1 MAQNEK
7 TYKTTIEVDTQEA
20 AKNVDLLNKTVST
33 SLGEFDNLNEAI
45 SKTQDTLGKLDPK
58 SEEFKELSKELSN
71 LKDNLLDTEI
81 QSSRFT
87 EALAAQPGV
96 IGLVGGSLEGL
107 RGTFRVFM
115 ANPIIAVLA
124 GITGAFLALRESLT
138 RTEEGQ
144 VKLSKI
150 TSAFSKI
157 LNGLFAVIEPIAMAI
172 ADFTLSLLENEK
184 VMDGISKTV
193 GVLSGVFTGL
203 LGTFMSVNKFIFGQL
218 INGFKTLINVAKGAG
233 DVLAGVFTFD
243 WERIKEGASAAFD
256 AVKESVSTTVENAK
270 ELGKGV
276 ADSVKNGFD
285 AASENFKKGADR
297 LTEQEKEWN
306 EAVQAIRDEA
316 YTAGLSERQ
325 KELYDRERKFQE
337 DLKTL
342 KENGVED
349 TKFLEDAYR
358 KDVLEIN
365 KKYDEEELAQKKEQE
380 QKILDAQK
388 ILTDATISMMSERD
402 QELIAAETEYQEKLK
417 QLQEAGIED
426 TTALTEAYN
435 KQVLDIN
442 KQYDEEELQQQR
454 EQQQKLLEN
463 KAIENEQAF
472 ILEEQRRNQEIALI
486 NERERLGLIS
496 EEQASAER
504 LRLQEERYQSELA
517 LIDEQTQL
525 LLQNEELTELEKL
538 QIVQDAE
545 ARKAELRQA
554 NRDDELL
561 SIEGELANLATTFDR
576 QRELIDEKTQLLLQ
590 QEGLTEEQRTQI
602 KLAAAQERMAI
613 DEMELQAQADI
624 QLAQFD
630 LLGQFGSFVSAIAGE
645 NKKLQIA
652 GVVAEQAAAI
662 GRILVNTSI
671 ANAKAVAASPLTFG
685 QPWVTIN
692 TISGAL
698 GVASAVAAGVK
709 AVQEINA
716 TEGPSVGGSAITS
729 APRPKAPSI
738 GGGGGSI
745 ETPEVGG
752 TTIPEV
758 QGTAGGGNEGANQIA
773 QVIAQA
779 TSVTQTEKP
788 LKAYVVSTEISSQQA
803 LDRRTSVAATL

>member
-7 TYKTTIEVDTQEA
+7 TYKTTIEVETQDA
-20 AKNVDLLNKTVST
+20 AKNIDLLNKTVNT
-33 SLGEFDNLNEAI
+33 SLGEFDNLSEAI

-58 SEEFKELSKELSN
+58 SAEFKELSKELQD
-71 LKDNLLDTEI
+71 LKDNLQDTEI
-81 QSSRFT
+81 QSVRFT
-87 EALAAQPGV
+87 EALASQPGV
-96 IGLVGGSLEGL
+96 IGFVGQSLEGL
-107 RGTFRVFM
+107 RGTFKVFM

-157 LNGLFAVIEPIAMAI
+157 MNGLFAVIEPIAMAI
-172 ADFTLSLLENEK
+172 ADFTLSILENEK

-193 GVLSGVFTGL
+193 GVVTGVFTGL
-203 LGTFMSVNKFIFGQL
+203 LGTLTATGKFIIGTL
-218 INGFKTLINVAKGAG
+218 VNNFKTLIGVAKGAG
-233 DVLAGVFTFD
+233 DVIAGVFTFD
-243 WERIKEGASAAFD
+243 WDRIKEGANAAFD
-256 AVKESVSTTVENAK
+256 AVKEGVTGTVENVK
-270 ELGKGV
+270 ELGQGI
-276 ADSVKNGFD
+276 ADSVANGFNS
-285 AASENFKKGADR
+285 ASENFKKGSER

-316 YTAGLSERQ
+316 YTSGLSDRQ
-325 KELYDRERKFQE
+325 KELFDRERKFQE

-342 KENGVED
+342 RENGVED
-349 TKFLEDAYR
+349 VTFLEETYR
-358 KDVLEIN
+358 KEVIEIN
-365 KKYDEEELAQKKEQE
+365 IKYDEEEEAKRKEE
-380 QKILDAQK
+380 EEKILAAQQL
-388 ILTDATISMMSERD
+388 LTDATISMMSQRD
-402 QELIAAETEYQEKLK
+402 QDLIAAETEYQAKLK

-435 KQVLDIN
+435 QQVLDIN
-442 KQYDEEELQQQR
+442 KQYDEEELAQQR

-472 ILEEQRRNQEIALI
+472 ILEEQKRNQEIALI
-486 NERERLGLIS
+486 NERERLGIIS
-496 EEQASAER
+496 EQEASEER
-504 LRLQEERYQSELA
+504 LRIQEERYNAEVEL
-517 LIDEQTQL
+517 INTQTEL

-545 ARKAELRQA
+545 ARKAELRQGR
-554 NRDDELL
+554 RDDELL
-561 SIEGELANLATTFDR
+561 SIEGELENLAITFDR
-576 QRELIDEKTQLLLQ
+576 QRELIDEKTQLLLD
-590 QEGLTEEQRTQI
+590 QEGLSEEQRTQI

-613 DEMELQAQADI
+613 DEMELQAQTDI

-630 LLGQFGSFVSAIAGE
+630 LLGQFGSFVSQIAGE

-662 GRILVNTSI
+662 GRILVSTGI

-709 AVQEINA
+709 AVKDINQ

-729 APRPKAPSI
+729 APRPKAPSL
-738 GGGGGSI
+738 GGGS
-745 ETPEVGG
+745 TTVPE
-752 TTIPEV
+752 IP
-758 QGTAGGGNEGANQIA
+758 GTAGGSTEGNNQIA
-773 QVIAQA
+773 EAIAGA
-779 TSVTQTEKP
+779 TSARQQEAP
-788 LKAYVVSTEISSQQA
+788 LRAYVVSTEVSSQQA
-803 LDRRTSVAATL
+803 LDRRTNVAATL

>member
-7 TYKTTIEVDTQEA
+7 TYKTTIEVETQDA
-20 AKNVDLLNKTVST
+20 AKNMELLEKTVDT
-33 SLGEFDNLNEAI
+33 SLGSFDNLNEAI
-45 SKTQDTLGKLDPK
+45 SKTQDTLGKLDPNT
-58 SEEFKELSKELSN
+58 EEFKELSKELQG
-71 LKDNLLDTEI
+71 LKDDLIDTEI

-96 IGLVGGSLEGL
+96 IGFVGQSLEGL
-107 RGTFRVFM
+107 RGTFKVFM

-124 GITGAFLALRESLT
+124 GIAGAFLALRESLT

-193 GVLSGVFTGL
+193 GVVTGVFTGL
-203 LGTFMSVNKFIFGQL
+203 LGTLTATGKFIIGTL
-218 INGFKTLINVAKGAG
+218 VNNFKTLIGVAKGAG
-233 DVLAGVFTFD
+233 DVIAGVFTFD
-243 WERIKEGASAAFD
+243 WDRIKEGANAAFD
-256 AVKESVSTTVENAK
+256 AVKDGVTGTVDNVK
-270 ELGKGV
+270 ELGQGI
-276 ADSVKNGFD
+276 ADSVSNGFN
-285 AASENFKKGADR
+285 AASENFKKGSER

-316 YTAGLSERQ
+316 YTSGLSERQ
-325 KELYDRERKFQE
+325 KELFEREKKFQE

-342 KENGVED
+342 RENGVED
-349 TKFLEDAYR
+349 VTFLEETYR
-358 KDVLEIN
+358 KEVIEIN
-365 KKYDEEELAQKKEQE
+365 IKYDEEEEAKRKEEE
-380 QKILDAQK
+380 QKILEAQQ
-388 ILTDATISMMSERD
+388 ILTDATISMMSQRD
-402 QELIAAETEYQEKLK
+402 QDLIAAETEYQEKLK

-435 KQVLDIN
+435 QQVLDIN
-442 KQYDEEELQQQR
+442 KQYDEEELAQQR

-463 KAIENEQAF
+463 KVIENEQAY
-472 ILEEQRRNQEIALI
+472 ILEEQRLNQEIALI

-496 EEQASAER
+496 SQEASDRRSAI
-504 LRLQEERYQSELA
+504 QQERYDNEIQK
-517 LIDEQTQL
+517 INEQTEL
-525 LLQNEELTELEKL
+525 LLQNEELNELEKV

-545 ARKAELRQA
+545 QRKADIRQFR
-554 NRDDELL
+554 RDDELL
-561 SIEGELANLATTFDR
+561 SVETELMNIGLTFDR
-576 QRELIDEKTQLLLQ
+576 QRELVAEKEALLLE
-590 QEGLTEEQRTQI
+590 QEGLTEEQRTAI

-630 LLGQFGSFVSAIAGE
+630 LLGQFGSFVSQIAGE

-662 GRILVNTSI
+662 GRILVNTGI

-709 AVQEINA
+709 AVKDINA

-729 APRPKAPSI
+729 APRPKAPSV
-738 GGGGGSI
+738 GGGG
-745 ETPEVGG
+745 TTVPE
-752 TTIPEV
+752 IP
-758 QGTAGGGNEGANQIA
+758 GTAGGSTEGNNQIA
-773 QVIAQA
+773 EAIAGA
-779 TSVTQTEKP
+779 TQSRTDEKP
-788 LKAYVVSTEISSQQA
+788 LKAYVVSTEVSSQQA

>member
-58 SEEFKELSKELSN
+58 SEEFKELSKELQD
-71 LKDNLLDTEI
+71 LKDNLIDTEI

-96 IGLVGGSLEGL
+96 IGFVGQSLEGL
-107 RGTFRVFM
+107 RGTFKVFM

-124 GITGAFLALRESLT
+124 GIAGAFLALRESLT

-193 GVLSGVFTGL
+193 GVVTGVFTGL
-203 LGTFMSVNKFIFGQL
+203 LGTLTATGKFIIGTL
-218 INGFKTLINVAKGAG
+218 VNNFKTLIGVAKGAG
-233 DVLAGVFTFD
+233 DVIAGVFTFD
-243 WERIKEGASAAFD
+243 WDRIKEGANAAFD
-256 AVKESVSTTVENAK
+256 AVKEGVTGTVDNVK
-270 ELGKGV
+270 ELGQGI
-276 ADSVKNGFD
+276 ADSVANGFNS
-285 AASENFKKGADR
+285 ASENFKKGSER

-306 EAVQAIRDEA
+306 EAVQSIRDEA
-316 YTAGLSERQ
+316 YTSGLSERQ
-325 KELYDRERKFQE
+325 KELFDRERKFQE

-342 KENGVED
+342 RENGVED
-349 TKFLEDAYR
+349 TKFLEEAYR

-365 KKYDEEELAQKKEQE
+365 KKYDEEELAAKKEQE
-380 QKILDAQK
+380 QKILDAQQ
-388 ILTDATISMMSERD
+388 ILTDATISMMSQRD
-402 QELIAAETEYQEKLK
+402 QDLIAAETEYQEKLK

-435 KQVLDIN
+435 QQVLDIN
-442 KQYDEEELQQQR
+442 KQYDEEELAQQR
-454 EQQQKLLEN
+454 EQQQKLIEN
-463 KAIENEQAF
+463 KVIENEQAY
-472 ILEEQRRNQEIALI
+472 ILEEQRLNQEIALI

-496 EEQASAER
+496 SQEASDKRSAI
-504 LRLQEERYQSELA
+504 QQERYDNEIQK
-517 LIDEQTQL
+517 INEQTEL
-525 LLQNEELTELEKL
+525 LLQNEELNELEKL

-545 ARKAELRQA
+545 QRKADIRQFR
-554 NRDDELL
+554 RDDELL
-561 SIEGELANLATTFDR
+561 SVETELMNIGITYDR
-576 QRELIDEKTQLLLQ
+576 QRELIGEKEALLLE
-590 QEGLTEEQRTQI
+590 QEGLTEEQRTAI

-630 LLGQFGSFVSAIAGE
+630 LLGQFGSFVSQIAGE

-662 GRILVNTSI
+662 GRILVNTGI

-709 AVQEINA
+709 AVKDINA
-716 TEGPSVGGSAITS
+716 TEGPSVGGSAVTS
-729 APRPKAPSI
+729 APRPKAPSV
-738 GGGGGSI
+738 G
-745 ETPEVGG
+745 GG
-752 TTIPEV
+752 TTVPEIP
-758 QGTAGGGNEGANQIA
+758 GTTGGTTEGNNQIA
-773 QVIAQA
+773 EAIASA
-779 TSVTQTEKP
+779 TTSRQDEKP
-788 LKAYVVSTEISSQQA
+788 LKAYVVSTEVSSQQA